1 MRISKEAYY
10 LKIAEVVASRS
21 TCLKHKYG
29 AVLVKDDVIISTG
42 YNGAPRGEV
51 NCCDSGCCRASSGL
65 GPVNSSAR
73 VHGNQYGSCVAVHAE
88 QNAILN
94 AGRSKCVGATLY
106 LACLTPGRSAI
117 PCNICNR
124 LINNVS
130 IKKIVVKGIGRGG
143 NTKCLQCD

>member
-88 QNAILN
+88 QNAIIAASYKELQ
-94 AGRSKCVGATLY
+94 GATLY
-106 LACLTPGRSAI
+106 LTCLSEKDNAG
-117 PCNICNR
+117 PCNVCDR
-124 LINNVS
+124 M
-130 IKKIVVKGIGRGG
+130 IKNAGIAKVV
-143 NTKCLQCD
+143 TK